1 MSNNTHNEILH
12 KSLVLMIYSTWLFQK
27 KYFFPKFLGPIPRSQ
42 QFLALLTV
50 KNEKK
55 IFFAHIL
62 FILYLT
68 PEKLLAII
76 I

>member
-1 MSNNTHNEILH
+1 
-12 KSLVLMIYSTWLFQK
+12 MIYSTWLFQK